1 MTLGL
6 VGESCWTRV
15 EGALSASEAQADL
28 ILLLSVAL
36 PPAALDVLG
45 PLVAER
51 RVETAYGAVG
61 PIGLRAAAGRPP
73 VWVAPYSGGP
83 RRTDP
88 RATILAAAQLGVR
101 QLLAWDAGIAR
112 ATSDW
117 RAARWRWWR
126 TTSTGAGAARIR
138 FTSAETSVEQIANL
152 AYRPAFCPR
161 MRRALLDA
169 LPDAEEVVY
178 LAVDGPRRETEA
190 EARMFR
196 AWGADVIGQNLS
208 PEVALAQEAGFCY
221 AGLVTIAELAA
232 DQERARP
239 HGEVRAS
246 LGAALAALPDI
257 IERVNAAEGEC
268 GCGAMIG

>member
-1 MTLGL
+1 M
-6 VGESCWTRV
+6 RV
-15 EGALSASEAQADL
+15 EGALSVSVTEVEGRADL

-61 PIGLRAAAGRPP
+61 PIGLRAAAGRPA

-83 RRTDP
+83 QRTDA

-101 QLLAWDAGIAR
+101 QVLGWDAGIALGPR
-112 ATSDW
+112 LARGQVAVVSDYIDW
-117 RAARWRWWR
+117 SRRC
-126 TTSTGAGAARIR
+126 TNT
-138 FTSAETSVEQIANL
+138 FTSADTSVEQIANL

-161 MRRALLDA
+161 MRRALLDV

-178 LAVDGPRRETEA
+178 LAVDGPRRETAA

-246 LGAALAALPDI
+246 LGAALAALPEI
-257 IERVNAAEGEC
+257 IQQVSAAEGEC
-268 GCGAMIG
+268 GCAAV